1 MLAKRLRIALDR
13 KGIKQSVLAYRV
25 GVDRSYISNYL
36 SGKYK
41 PSAEIHNK
49 IAEVLGVSSAWLS
62 GFDVPMVEMPEAT
75 EPVHDLS
82 ESERLMIALMRQLPP
97 ESQEKAIPLI
107 EAALRA
113 VGLLE

>member
-13 KGIKQSVLAYRV
+13 KGMKQSVLAYRV
-25 GVDRSYISNYL
+25 GVDRSYISIYL

-62 GFDVPMVEMPEAT
+62 GFDVPMLETPEAT
-75 EPVHDLS
+75 EPVVADPVPKGNDNFALIFAA
-82 ESERLMIALMRQLPP
+82 RGMIFGIGMGLVLMR
-97 ESQEKAIPLI
+97 KK
-107 EAALRA
+107 
-113 VGLLE
+113 